1 MVRYLAELDPST
13 LKVKDKQGRDAL
25 TLAKSSRHKAV
36 QQWANTHGCELGRYR
51 VDDDQIHHRCA
62 RQTHAAEPVHRVS
75 FPTRASSLP
84 CTRAPAE
91 QMVARTPTLCTKTSC
106 KAYPRALAHTRVPLT
121 HHRLC

>member
-1 MVRYLAELDPST
+1 VRYLAEQDQNT
-13 LKVKDKQGRDAL
+13 LEVTDNQGRDAL

-36 QQWANTHGCELGRYR
+36 QLWANTHGCELGRYR

-62 RQTHAAEPVHRVS
+62 RQTHAAEPVHRVA

-84 CTRAPAE
+84 CTRASAE
-91 QMVARTPTLCTKTSC
+91 KMAARTPTLYTKPAA
-106 KAYPRALAHTRVPLT
+106 KLIPKGLAHTRVPLP